1 MNEHIETESPNS
13 YEEDTYH
20 YPWARSLM
28 LVVLYVALMVF
39 LWHFPTTGGRAFFRG
54 LFRGL
59 LTVVAGLAVVGV
71 TLLLILLVLPAP
83 RIPEDDDMY
92 DEDEAEYDFAPLD
105 SVIPAYSILVPAL
118 KKPETEPFVWDL
130 LGALEQELVGMMLA
144 DTATGIVTVTEVD
157 AETAAYNVE
166 EIRARLKQAG
176 ITTRRPR

>member
-1 MNEHIETESPNS
+1 MNEHIETEPLKTSEENS
-13 YEEDTYH
+13 YR

-28 LVVLYVALMVF
+28 LIVLYAALMIF
-39 LWHFPTTGGRAFFRG
+39 LWHFPTAGGRTFFRD

-71 TLLLILLVLPAP
+71 TLLLVLLVLPAP

-130 LGALEQELVGMMLA
+130 LGALEQEFGGMMLA
-144 DTATGIVTVTEVD
+144 DTATGIVTVTEID

-176 ITTRRPR
+176 ITSRRPR